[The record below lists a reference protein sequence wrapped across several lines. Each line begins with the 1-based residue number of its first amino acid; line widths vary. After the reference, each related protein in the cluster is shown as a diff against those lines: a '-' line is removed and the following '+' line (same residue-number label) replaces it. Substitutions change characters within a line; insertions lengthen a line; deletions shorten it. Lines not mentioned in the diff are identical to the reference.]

1 VSLRP
6 ADPPPIPYSIRL
18 FERMQITALVV
29 GWINAALTYR
39 LVLHDKI
46 SPISYSAAM
55 VAISG
60 VVALLVFR
68 ITRRR
73 SSTAKWILI
82 VLSAAATAPWFALL
96 RRTGVTDLSGL
107 LSLFQG
113 ALQIAALFL
122 LIRPGA
128 RAWFASRLD

>member
-46 SPISYSAAM
+46 SPVSYTAAM

-96 RRTGVTDLSGL
+96 RRTGVADLSGM

-113 ALQIAALFL
+113 GLQIAALFL

-128 RAWFASRLD
+128 RAWFASRID